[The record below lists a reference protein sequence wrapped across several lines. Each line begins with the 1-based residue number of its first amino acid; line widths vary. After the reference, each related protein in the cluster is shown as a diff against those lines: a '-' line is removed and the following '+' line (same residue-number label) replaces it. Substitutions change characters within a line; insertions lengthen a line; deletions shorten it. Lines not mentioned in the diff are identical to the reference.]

1 MKTAVLIAGEPRF
14 SREFDLF
21 LENLSGYDEIDWYF
35 YLWKTPTFGLEKKY
49 LSPFWF
55 NIDYD
60 VALNKLKTNLPG
72 NHNIKYLELANNP
85 TEEFPEI
92 TSRLG
97 WATQPKNVWPMWLS
111 WSKIDAKCNDNYDIV
126 IRSRP
131 DLGFMNPVDLKEI
144 KKNLK
149 SNQLILSN
157 NHLQHVNNKQIND
170 LIAISTQEN
179 MKVYNNVIHSA
190 LKYYNEGY
198 DFHPE
203 TLLGRHLDANSIEY
217 IAGNFS
223 VCYRHFGRVGADCNV
238 QFGRWE

>member
-1 MKTAVLIAGEPRF
+1 MLLFKTDCSF
-14 SREFDLF
+14 
-21 LENLSGYDEIDWYF
+21 
-35 YLWKTPTFGLEKKY
+35 
-49 LSPFWF
+49 
-55 NIDYD
+55 
-60 VALNKLKTNLPG
+60 
-72 NHNIKYLELANNP
+72 
-85 TEEFPEI
+85 
-92 TSRLG
+92 
-97 WATQPKNVWPMWLS
+97 
-111 WSKIDAKCNDNYDIV
+111 
-126 IRSRP
+126 
-131 DLGFMNPVDLKEI
+131 KEI

-170 LIAISTQEN
+170 LMAISTQEN
-179 MKVYNNVIHSA
+179 MRIYNNVIQSA

-203 TLLGRHLDANSIEY
+203 TLLGRHLDANNIEY